1 MTTPTSTTNDR
12 LGEVK
17 RDEAG
22 VQLQFVR
29 SYDASIEEV
38 WSAVTEPERMAR
50 WFGGWSGDPATG
62 QVQFEMPMKDGSQTE
77 AATIDVCE
85 PPTALAVTIA
95 TPDGP
100 WPLNLTL
107 TAEGDRT
114 VLRFTH
120 RLNEPYDASG
130 VGPGWQYYLDR
141 LGAVLAGEPVP
152 DDFDA
157 YYPRLAD
164 SYPIPAATS

>member
-1 MTTPTSTTNDR
+1 MTPKLSSAADR
-12 LGEVK
+12 LGEVL

-22 VQLQFVR
+22 ARLQFVR
-29 SYDASIEEV
+29 SYDAPIEDV

-62 QVQFEMPMKDGSQTE
+62 QVQFEMPMKDGSRTE
-77 AATIDVCE
+77 PVTIDACE
-85 PPTALAVTIA
+85 PPRTLAVTIA

-107 TAEGDRT
+107 TSEGDRT
-114 VLRFTH
+114 VLHFMH

-141 LGAVLAGEPVP
+141 LGAVLADEPVP
-152 DDFDA
+152 DDFDS
-157 YYPRLAD
+157 YHPRFAE
-164 SYPIPAATS
+164 SYPIPAV